1 MSLTYTSLVGIPGAN
16 GAQTQR
22 EHPNSTQ
29 KKILGQNQTTV
40 LTTALPRQ
48 SQCEMIPLK
57 GSCSYTLYTLGVTA
71 EDGSAM
77 RSSITGM
84 AQFGTVWNWQAG
96 EEDQKRRFMDVAK
109 EDTKQVGTTEE
120 V

>member
-1 MSLTYTSLVGIPGAN
+1 M
-16 GAQTQR
+16 
-22 EHPNSTQ
+22 
-29 KKILGQNQTTV
+29 
-40 LTTALPRQ
+40 
-48 SQCEMIPLK
+48 
-57 GSCSYTLYTLGVTA
+57 TA

-84 AQFGTVWNWQAG
+84 AQFGTGWNWQAG
-96 EEDQKRRFMDVAK
+96 EEDQKGRFMDVAK